1 MKSVKVLMV
10 ILVVMC
16 CVLNNN
22 VFVYAQSNNVAQQEN
37 CQLDK
42 NTKILSENYEK
53 KIKQDWKYL
62 WKEKDAKIGRTSFN
76 TDEYNILFQRYT
88 TDAMIK
94 AKSQVRI
101 YIDKVSSM
109 GRTDALVRV
118 IFQVIVNNN
127 EMMIETPISKNDKR
141 DVAIMQ
147 TIVETLNGVK
157 LDKTKS
163 QIFINNDIDRFAG
176 AEQVS
181 YNNNYSRLLHFLYLL
196 DNHHINQSSLGHI

>member
-1 MKSVKVLMV
+1 MNYLFDNSPEFWKLLKYSEKPL
-10 ILVVMC
+10 
-16 CVLNNN
+16 
-22 VFVYAQSNNVAQQEN
+22 AQKDLTS
-37 CQLDK
+37 
-42 NTKILSENYEK
+42 
-53 KIKQDWKYL
+53 
-62 WKEKDAKIGRTSFN
+62 KEKSAMIGRTSFN

-163 QIFINNDIDRFAG
+163 QIFVNNDIDRFAG

-181 YNNNYSRLLHFLYLL
+181 YNNNYSGFQLTM
-196 DNHHINQSSLGHI
+196 DVWI

>member
-1 MKSVKVLMV
+1 MYSPCDEKGFSKEAYNTY
-10 ILVVMC
+10 ILTRDLPTIIVNY
-16 CVLNNN
+16 LFDNSPE
-22 VFVYAQSNNVAQQEN
+22 FWKLLKYSEKPLAQKDLTS
-37 CQLDK
+37 
-42 NTKILSENYEK
+42 
-53 KIKQDWKYL
+53 
-62 WKEKDAKIGRTSFN
+62 KEKSAMIGRTSFN

-109 GRTDALVRV
+109 GRTDAFVRV
-118 IFQVIVNNN
+118 ILQVIVNNN
-127 EMMIETPISKNDKR
+127 EMMIETTISKNDKR

-163 QIFINNDIDRFAG
+163 QIFVNNDIDRFAG

-181 YNNNYSRLLHFLYLL
+181 YNNNYSGFQLTM
-196 DNHHINQSSLGHI
+196 DVWI